1 MAIAMVRCVGG
12 LTHIPA
18 DAICSVEV
26 EAGGKI
32 DACQSPAVFELPDA
46 YALDGGPLLLCSQHL
61 HRLIGDAIAASVH
74 VREQERASEGG
85 GSHGGGGG

>member
-1 MAIAMVRCVGG
+1 MAVAMVRSVGG
-12 LTHIPA
+12 LTHISA
-18 DAICSVEV
+18 DATCSVEV

-61 HRLIGDAIAASVH
+61 HRLIGDALAAVAG
-74 VREQERASEGG
+74 VERRASEGG
-85 GSHGGGGG
+85 GC